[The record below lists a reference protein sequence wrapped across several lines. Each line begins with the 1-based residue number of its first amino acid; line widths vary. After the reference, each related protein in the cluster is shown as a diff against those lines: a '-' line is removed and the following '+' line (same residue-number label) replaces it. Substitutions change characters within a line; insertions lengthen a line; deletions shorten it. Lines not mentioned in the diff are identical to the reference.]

1 LVGHNLRVI
10 VLSSGPASELM
21 DTSLSLEEEEA
32 LIDEMIAG
40 DASLP
45 TLPEIANSREWIY
58 GNHD

>member
-1 LVGHNLRVI
+1 
-10 VLSSGPASELM
+10 M